1 MAVTLAPKRRKSRR
15 RVSSRRPS
23 SASSYSA
30 AIGRLSEHLCTLL
43 SGIQGFMPLVEHA
56 KLGDIVALCDW
67 PVPYD
72 TESVHSCAVARQ
84 LQALYQKRDDL
95 DLGFDKVQACVTK
108 FRKSEDSCRETNS
121 LFRMRARG
129 GFSFLP
135 RVESILFRSQQ
146 KIARILGDVPSI
158 DELKP
163 RFGPGATTLTKK
175 KNSHPLIKMEAG
187 LACSGA
193 TADSRFMVDFA
204 ENFPSWATSLAN
216 EDGEVDYWVT
226 PSRLCTVRKKFDT
239 DRDVVPEAP
248 VTGFWQMAIGDL
260 LFERLRNFGIDLSD
274 QERQKAAAKS
284 GSVTG
289 ELATL
294 DLVSASNT
302 IARAYA
308 MDQLPLD
315 WYLLFEELRTGEV
328 ILPDGSKVRLEKL
341 ASTGNGFTFPL
352 ESLFFYS
359 LAWAASEFIDPALCA
374 KVQVYGDDIIVATRV
389 YSVLTEVLTACGF
402 EVNPKKS
409 FCSGPFRESCGGD
422 YLSGTDIR
430 PLYLRTTPSRETLYV
445 LYNGFK
451 SRGWDAEADIILEG
465 IPLRERIFGP
475 SGLGD
480 GVLHDYDWKHRRDDV
495 AVRRG
500 WERYVAK
507 AYVTPIRWV
516 PVSPSPLTLYSYALY
531 CAERYRPI
539 EILRI
544 EMGATMAPEL
554 GETPSHRYDKEGT
567 LLLALPGGS
576 RARLQ
581 SVYYS

>member
-1 MAVTLAPKRRKSRR
+1 MAVMLAPTRRKSHK
-15 RVSSRRPS
+15 RVSLRRPS

-30 AIGRLSEHLCTLL
+30 AIGRLSERLCSLL
-43 SGIQGFMPLVEHA
+43 ADLPGFKPLVEYA
-56 KLGDIVALCDW
+56 ERGDIVALCDW

-84 LQALYQKRDDL
+84 LQALYQKRDDI
-95 DLGFDKVQACVTK
+95 DLGFDKVKNCVQK
-108 FRKSEDSCRETNS
+108 FVKSEDSCRETNS

-158 DELKP
+158 DELSP

-175 KNSHPLIKMEAG
+175 KNSHPLIKMAAG

-204 ENFPSWATSLAN
+204 EQFPSWATSLVN
-216 EDGEVDYWVT
+216 EAYAVDYWVT

-248 VTGFWQMAIGDL
+248 VTGFWQMAVGDL
-260 LFERLRNFGIDLSD
+260 LFERLKNFGIDLSD
-274 QERQKAAAKS
+274 QERQKIAAQQ
-284 GSVTG
+284 GSING

-302 IARAYA
+302 IARGFA

-315 WYLLFEELRTGEV
+315 WFLLFEELRTGEV
-328 ILPDGSKVRLEKL
+328 ILPDGRHVRLEKL

-359 LAWAASEFIDPALCA
+359 LAWAASEYVNPDACA
-374 KVQVYGDDIIVATRV
+374 KVQVYGDDIIVATEV
-389 YSVLTEVLTACGF
+389 YQVLTEVLVACGF
-402 EVNPKKS
+402 EVNTKKS
-409 FCSGPFRESCGGD
+409 YASGRFRESCGGD

-430 PLYLRTTPSRETLYV
+430 PTYLRTQPSRETLYI
-445 LYNGFK
+445 LYNGLK
-451 SRGWDAEADIILEG
+451 RRGWDAEAAIILEG
-465 IPLRERIFGP
+465 IPKRERIFGP

-480 GVLHDYDWKHRRDDV
+480 GLLIDESWEHRRDDV
-495 AVRRG
+495 AARRG
-500 WERYVAK
+500 WERYVVK
-507 AYVTPIRWV
+507 AYVTPIKWV
-516 PVSPSPLTLYSYALY
+516 PISPAPLTLYAYALY
-531 CAERYRPI
+531 CAEKYKPLT
-539 EILRI
+539 ILKVVG
-544 EMGATMAPEL
+544 GAIMAPEL
-554 GETPSHRYDKEGT
+554 GNTPSHRYDKEGR
-567 LLLALPGGS
+567 LLISVPGAS
-576 RARLQ
+576 RARIQ
-581 SVYYS
+581 SVYYH